1 MEKDPTGLN
10 EEDALKLENKQLK
23 AQLEILKKY
32 QEIERSWSHKSL
44 YKSRGA
50 IFNTQNY

>member
-1 MEKDPTGLN
+1 VGKQYMYGKGPAGLSEKDV
-10 EEDALKLENKQLK
+10 LKQENKQLK

-44 YKSRGA
+44 YK
-50 IFNTQNY
+50 